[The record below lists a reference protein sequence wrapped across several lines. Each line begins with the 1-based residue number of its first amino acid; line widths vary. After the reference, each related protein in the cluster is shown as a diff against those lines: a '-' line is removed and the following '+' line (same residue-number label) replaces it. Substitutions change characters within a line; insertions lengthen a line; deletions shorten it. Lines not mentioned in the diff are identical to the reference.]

1 MQCASN
7 KLEFLNLNG
16 GSKLS
21 GGEISIGKS
30 EGDVFKGVKYLKC
43 GCLSNVQCTCHVSI
57 TKLSNVEAL
66 QSLLFDLLKDA
77 NHKMKSLEA
86 EKSKLAK

>member
-1 MQCASN
+1 MRCASG

-21 GGEISIGKS
+21 GGEVSIGKS
-30 EGDVFKGVKYLKC
+30 EDVFKGVKYLKC
-43 GCLSNVQCTCHVSI
+43 GCLNDVQCTCHVSI

-77 NHKMKSLEA
+77 NHKMKSLEV
-86 EKSKLAK
+86 EKSKLVE